1 MIDIMDKP
9 EKYIGKF
16 AVMFIS
22 VAALIFISGSLRRLL
37 ETSINSRDFSKWL
50 SALPDFLSSS
60 LILSIPSII
69 PAFFL
74 FSIFEKMDAP
84 RYLKISSYAAALMSL
99 PLILFFWGIIPKGHN
114 LQASNTYCET
124 YIDGSLTSCGLAINS
139 LALIGSILIALMI
152 VSIKNMIFS
161 KGEMR

>member
-1 MIDIMDKP
+1 MEKT

-16 AVMFIS
+16 VVMFVS
-22 VAALIFISGSLRRLL
+22 VAALIFISGALRRFV

-60 LILSIPSII
+60 FILAIPSII

-74 FSIFEKMDAP
+74 FSVFERLDAP
-84 RYLKISSYAAALMSL
+84 RYLKISSYAAALISL
-99 PLILFFWGIIPKGHN
+99 PLILFFWGIIPKSHN

-124 YIDGSLTSCGLAINS
+124 YVDGSLTSCGLVINS
-139 LALIGSILIALMI
+139 LALIGSILITLLI

-161 KGEMR
+161 KGEMQ